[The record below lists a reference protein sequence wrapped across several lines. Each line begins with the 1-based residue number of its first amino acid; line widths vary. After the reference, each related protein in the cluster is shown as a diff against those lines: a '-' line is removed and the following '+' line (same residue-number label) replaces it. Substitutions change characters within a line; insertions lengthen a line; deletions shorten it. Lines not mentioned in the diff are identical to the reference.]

1 MWKFTA
7 FLWAILIT
15 PAFSA
20 THKVPAD
27 DPIATIEIS
36 DKWQTKQLGEGI
48 EATSPD
54 GGVSF
59 LIMPV
64 EGRKVAES
72 MSEAMRYLRGKNGIT
87 VKSDSVQREQ
97 GKLNDMETRKFSWQ
111 GKDMKG
117 GDVEIRF
124 TIVSIVQNKRL
135 LVAYWG
141 SPEAEKKRATELNKI
156 LQSIKKP

>member
-1 MWKFTA
+1 MRKFAA
-7 FLWAILIT
+7 FLCVALVT
-15 PAFSA
+15 PALSA

-27 DPIATIEIS
+27 DPIATIQIP
-36 DKWQTKQLGEGI
+36 DKWQSKELGEGV

-54 GGVSF
+54 GAVCF
-59 LIMPV
+59 LVVPA
-64 EGRKVAES
+64 EANKVAES
-72 MSEAMRYLRGKNGIT
+72 MGEAMRYLRGKNGIT
-87 VKSDSVQREQ
+87 VKSDSVRREQ
-97 GKLNDMETRKFSWQ
+97 GKLNEMETRKFSWQ

-141 SPEAEKKRATELNKI
+141 SPKAERKRETELNKI
-156 LQSIKKP
+156 LRSIKKP